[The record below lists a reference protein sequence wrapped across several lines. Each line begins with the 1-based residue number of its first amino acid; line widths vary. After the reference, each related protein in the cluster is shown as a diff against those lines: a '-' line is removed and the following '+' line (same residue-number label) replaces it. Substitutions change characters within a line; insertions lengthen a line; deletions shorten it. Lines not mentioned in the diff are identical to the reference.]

1 MKEPIVYVC
10 VLSSRAWLPSAA
22 TNCAKCGIFCFYTIK
37 SVEYARQRWKGH
49 ELRFECESCS
59 AGLMDKLTDR
69 QIRQSQ
75 EAARAGLPDFMQPTM
90 ELIGP
95 DWVREHF
102 RKRRVQ

>member
-1 MKEPIVYVC
+1 
-10 VLSSRAWLPSAA
+10 
-22 TNCAKCGIFCFYTIK
+22 
-37 SVEYARQRWKGH
+37 
-49 ELRFECESCS
+49 
-59 AGLMDKLTDR
+59 MDKLTDR